1 MSFIG
6 LLVDC
11 VLLRKKI
18 SEIEDKIKSSKTKKK
33 KKKKT
38 KKTESKD

>member
-18 SEIEDKIKSSKTKKK
+18 SEIEDKIKSSKTKKQK
-33 KKKKT
+33 NK